1 MARQSG
7 GVERYTIRMQ
17 TARDWSHEERKLAI
31 GRVVAHLVA
40 SRGITRKQAVVML
53 AARSGVSS
61 NTVHGWLSTGDSRVP
76 PPWGLID
83 LLRLESGM
91 AKLTLLE
98 KVRAPYPQ

>member
-1 MARQSG
+1 
-7 GVERYTIRMQ
+7 
-17 TARDWSHEERKLAI
+17 
-31 GRVVAHLVA
+31 
-40 SRGITRKQAVVML
+40 ML